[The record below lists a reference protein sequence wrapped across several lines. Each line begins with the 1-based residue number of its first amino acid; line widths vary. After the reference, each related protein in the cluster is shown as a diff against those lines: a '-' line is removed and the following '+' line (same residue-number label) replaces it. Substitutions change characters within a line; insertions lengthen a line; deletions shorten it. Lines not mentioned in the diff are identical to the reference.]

1 MSGKDQSDMGNEA
14 VFFDLDRTLIAS
26 SSAPVFQR
34 HLVEAGIA
42 PDRHIPFSDLL
53 LKQYEVF
60 GENWL
65 LMQPAKLAAAAA
77 KGWNVEAV
85 AEAIGPAA
93 DEIAEQIQPFA
104 DQVFAEHRAAGRK
117 LVLATT
123 SPHAFVK
130 PLADRL
136 GFDAAIA
143 TKWKRKHGHYT
154 GKTKGEF
161 VWGRTKA
168 EAVAK
173 WARKNDCDIDDCWA
187 YSDSFYDAPMLDLV
201 GHPVAVNPDAQLSA
215 LAVLKGWPIRHLD
228 KPEGVVKVAGR
239 EIQDWGQSLLRPE
252 LLAGYARFQMH
263 DLDNIPMTGPA
274 IIAYN
279 HRSYFDPLV
288 VGLAMARVG
297 RPIRAMAKKEL
308 FDVPVVGQALRSI
321 GAIEVD
327 RGSGKAG
334 PIVAAR
340 AALEAG
346 EAVMIA
352 PQGTIPR
359 GPAFF
364 DPNIEVR
371 RGVAQL
377 AHETR
382 APVIPLGLWG
392 TEKVWPRSARGP
404 KISVVGRPTVE
415 VRAGAPVELK
425 YRSVPAD
432 AKRISKAM
440 TAALPAEAGEP
451 HDPTDEELRR
461 SYPPGFDMSKV

>member
-1 MSGKDQSDMGNEA
+1 MGNEA

-34 HLVEAGIA
+34 HLVAAGIA
-42 PDRHIPFSDLL
+42 PDRDLPFSDLL
-53 LKQYEVF
+53 MKQYEVL

-77 KGWNVEAV
+77 KGWNVDAV

-93 DEIAEQIQPFA
+93 DEIAEQLQPFA

-123 SPHAFVK
+123 SPYAFVK
-130 PLADRL
+130 PLVDRL

-143 TKWKRKHGHYT
+143 TKWKRKHGHYI
-154 GKTKGEF
+154 GRTKGEF

-168 EAVAK
+168 DAVAT
-173 WARKNDCDIDDCWA
+173 WARRNDCDLDGCWA

-201 GHPVAVNPDAQLSA
+201 GNPVAVNPDAQLSA

-239 EIQDWGQSLLRPE
+239 EIQDWGRPLLRSE
-252 LLAGYARFQMH
+252 FFAGYARFQMH
-263 DLDNIPMTGPA
+263 NLEHIPMTGPV
-274 IIAYN
+274 IVAYN

-288 VGLAMARVG
+288 VSLAMAQVG

-308 FDVPVVGQALRSI
+308 FKVPVIGQALRSM

-334 PIVAAR
+334 PLEAAR
-340 AALEAG
+340 AALDAG

-364 DPNIEVR
+364 DPVIEVR
-371 RGVAQL
+371 RGVVQL
-377 AHETR
+377 AHDTK

-392 TEKVWPRSARGP
+392 TERIWPRSARGP
-404 KISVVGRPTVE
+404 KVSLIGRPTVE

-432 AKRISKAM
+432 AKRIGAAM
-440 TAALPAEAGEP
+440 SAALPAEAAEKR
-451 HDPTDEELRR
+451 DPTEEELRR
-461 SYPPGFDMSKV
+461 TYPPGFEPSSV